1 MFMKIFMHRY
11 LHILTLFGRNI
22 ISRGGGGLNFVK
34 TKDRNFEF
42 FFCMLTFF
50 ITNVCNLECLTD
62 RHMQESR
69 KNHQNCLMPLHFEML
84 YGNYLGGTCTAF
96 VLLKY

>member
-1 MFMKIFMHRY
+1 MKKFMHRY
-11 LHILTLFGRNI
+11 LHILSLFGRNI

-42 FFCMLTFF
+42 FPHAHFF

-69 KNHQNCLMPLHFEML
+69 KKSSKLFNAS
-84 YGNYLGGTCTAF
+84 TI
-96 VLLKY
+96 

>member
-1 MFMKIFMHRY
+1 MKKFMHRY
-11 LHILTLFGRNI
+11 LHILSLFGRNI

-42 FFCMLTFF
+42 FPHAHIF
-50 ITNVCNLECLTD
+50 ITNVCNLECLAD

-69 KNHQNCLMPLHFEML
+69 KNHQNYLMSLQFEML
-84 YGNYLGGTCTAF
+84 YGNYLGGTCTAI
-96 VLLKY
+96 VL

>member
-1 MFMKIFMHRY
+1 
-11 LHILTLFGRNI
+11 
-22 ISRGGGGLNFVK
+22 
-34 TKDRNFEF
+34 
-42 FFCMLTFF
+42 MLTFS

-69 KNHQNCLMPLHFEML
+69 KNHQNCLMPLQFEML
-84 YGNYLGGTCTAF
+84 YGNYLEGTCTAF

>member
-1 MFMKIFMHRY
+1 MKILIHRY
-11 LHILTLFGRNI
+11 LHIFSLFGRHI

-42 FFCMLTFF
+42 FSACSHFLSLTF
-50 ITNVCNLECLTD
+50 IILSVKLTD
-62 RHMQESR
+62 TCRNQE
-69 KNHQNCLMPLHFEML
+69 KNHQNCLMSLQFEMI
-84 YGNYLGGTCTAF
+84 YGNYLEGTCTAF